1 MHISWFQLKRAGLT
15 LTTWLAGAYVLH
27 GIAISLPS
35 YNGYSRGWAG
45 LIIVVAVFIITRQI
59 WRHRPIA
66 EKAVSRNINAAKQL
80 SVHDMMALL
89 DEDDLDDLRDEARES
104 LRAQIR
110 RLSSDV
116 DVESFETLMS
126 ETRLKRK
133 RTNY

>member
-1 MHISWFQLKRAGLT
+1 MYISWFRLKRAGLI
-15 LTTWLAGAYVLH
+15 LMTWLAGAYVLH
-27 GIAISLPS
+27 GIAINLPS
-35 YNGYSRGWAG
+35 YSGYSRGWAG
-45 LIIVVAVFIITRQI
+45 LIIIVGVLIITRQI
-59 WRHRPIA
+59 WRHRSTV

-80 SVHDMMALL
+80 SIHDMMALL